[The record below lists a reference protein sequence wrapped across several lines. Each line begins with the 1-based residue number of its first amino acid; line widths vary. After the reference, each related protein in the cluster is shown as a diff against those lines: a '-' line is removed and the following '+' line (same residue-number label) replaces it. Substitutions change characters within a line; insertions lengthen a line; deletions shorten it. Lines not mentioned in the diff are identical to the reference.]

1 MGDDAQSGWRACIAA
16 VCAVGAVSGCSFSAA
31 VNGDAGLDGADA
43 PMEAGPETPATC
55 KAIKAAMPASLTGA
69 YTIDPDGEGPAPA
82 FTVIC
87 DMTTEG
93 GGWTLVFVPSS
104 SNLSST
110 SIAYTTATPRLLDE
124 AVQVLLAY
132 RTTMQEPMA
141 NFAVF
146 PMLQEWRVASPFS
159 YSNMDVPVIAA
170 INGGS
175 AATATLRFGN
185 ASFNGDRC
193 EDTWATTSPWG
204 RLCIVGTAA
213 PFYSGYAVVMPDTC
227 SDSQSLWNARGC
239 GSEVRFTIAIR

>member
-1 MGDDAQSGWRACIAA
+1 M
-16 VCAVGAVSGCSFSAA
+16 
-31 VNGDAGLDGADA
+31 NGDAGIDSDDA
-43 PMEAGPETPATC
+43 PMEAGSENPTSC
-55 KAIKAAMPASLTGA
+55 KAIKTAMPTSETGA
-69 YTIDPDGEGPAPA
+69 YTIDPDGEGPDPP

-110 SIAYTTATPRLLDE
+110 SIAYTTATPRLLNE

-132 RTTMQEPMA
+132 RTSMYAPMP

-159 YSNMDVPVIAA
+159 YGNMDVSVIAA
-170 INGGS
+170 VNGGS
-175 AATATLRFGN
+175 AATATLRFGT
-185 ASFNGDRC
+185 ASFSGDRC
-193 EDTWATTSPWG
+193 EDPWNTNARWG

-213 PFYSGYAVVMPDTC
+213 PLYTGYAVGNPDTC
-227 SDSQSLWNARGC
+227 SDSQSLYNVRAC
-239 GSEVRFTIAIR
+239 EPEVRFTIAIR